1 MASGVVEIPLAGT
14 HLESGKTPFFL
25 GSPFALP
32 EFVVGPENHLV
43 EAVVS
48 AILDGASQS
57 YSPLVVCGPTSSGK
71 THLVGGLFHAW
82 KNAYPRRPALFVT
95 ASDFAREFREAVET
109 KMEDQFH
116 APYAR
121 AQLLVLDNLE
131 QLAGR
136 HPAQKALTAMIDRQA
151 SSGGWVVVTSRS
163 PPSQIPG
170 LVAGLQARLTAGLLL
185 RLALPGVET
194 RAAILNRVAELRHLN
209 VAETVLQTL
218 AEGLVAPVPELIGA
232 LVQLEAE
239 ARLEGLSPTVAAAKR
254 LLAARRD
261 ARQPTLATVAKI
273 AAKHYGVSVAHLPTR
288 LAAASAGLHAEHG
301 HVPRQ
306 EHHAEQPQ
314 SHRRLFW
321 QPRPHHRFSRLQKS
335 GRMHGIRS
343 GRSENR
349 GATPREAAPP
359 VITPRPLGEILSME
373 CRSKGWFPRLS
384 TAKSTRPA
392 NAHFPNTAS
401 TGNRQPTNR
410 FSPSKK
416 TLKDWGNLAFSPP
429 IRGRG
434 RTCRQPGRPYYCYC
448 WIERIKKR

>member
-1 MASGVVEIPLAGT
+1 VIDPVASGVVEIPLAGT
-14 HLESGKTPFFL
+14 HLESGNTPFFL
-25 GSPFALP
+25 GTPFALP

-95 ASDFAREFREAVET
+95 ASDFTREFREAVET

-136 HPAQKALTAMIDRQA
+136 HPAQQALTAMIDRQA

-273 AAKHYGVSVAHLPTR
+273 AAKHYGVSVAQLR
-288 LAAASAGLHAEHG
+288 SASRQRAMVSARNMAMYLARSTTQNSLNRIGAYFGNRDHTTVSHG
-301 HVPRQ
+301 CRKVEECMESDPAVRKT
-306 EHHAEQPQ
+306 AEQ
-314 SHRRLFW
+314 L
-321 QPRPHHRFSRLQKS
+321 L
-335 GRMHGIRS
+335 
-343 GRSENR
+343 
-349 GATPREAAPP
+349 
-359 VITPRPLGEILSME
+359 
-373 CRSKGWFPRLS
+373 
-384 TAKSTRPA
+384 AKLLLR
-392 NAHFPNTAS
+392 
-401 TGNRQPTNR
+401 
-410 FSPSKK
+410 
-416 TLKDWGNLAFSPP
+416 
-429 IRGRG
+429 
-434 RTCRQPGRPYYCYC
+434 
-448 WIERIKKR
+448 